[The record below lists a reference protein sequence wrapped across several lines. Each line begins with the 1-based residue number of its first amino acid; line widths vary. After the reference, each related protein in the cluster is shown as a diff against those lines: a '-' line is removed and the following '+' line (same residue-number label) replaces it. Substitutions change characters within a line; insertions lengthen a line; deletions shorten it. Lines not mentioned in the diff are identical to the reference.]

1 MTRFL
6 FALCCL
12 VSSVQAQTL
21 MVLGDSLSAGY
32 QMPADQSWPALLN
45 QKWQQQ
51 GGEHQLINAS
61 ISGETTQGALARL
74 PALLKEHKPDWVL
87 IELGGND
94 GLRGFAPAITRD
106 NLARMVALT
115 TELQV
120 KTVLTQIQLPRN
132 YGARY
137 LRQFEQIFPELAAAN
152 ALPLMP
158 FFMDDIA
165 LRPELMMNDG
175 IHPTAAAQPL
185 IRDRVASFIEPL
197 LTQYCPQYPP
207 IRTIGPCRPKTK
219 IPPKRDLCFHDH
231 QRSSIWRNR
240 SCATPTSR
248 SGWNLEMK
256 RSHPTFLT
264 MASLKLPLR
273 EVLSVMKRSDMRA
286 SLRISWV
293 RR

>member
-32 QMPADQSWPALLN
+32 QMPAEQSWPALLN

-74 PALLKEHKPDWVL
+74 PALLKEHQPDWVL

-115 TELQV
+115 KELQV

-175 IHPTAAAQPL
+175 IHPAAAAQPL

-197 LTQYCPQYPP
+197 LTQ
-207 IRTIGPCRPKTK
+207 
-219 IPPKRDLCFHDH
+219 
-231 QRSSIWRNR
+231 
-240 SCATPTSR
+240 
-248 SGWNLEMK
+248 
-256 RSHPTFLT
+256 
-264 MASLKLPLR
+264 
-273 EVLSVMKRSDMRA
+273 
-286 SLRISWV
+286 
-293 RR
+293 